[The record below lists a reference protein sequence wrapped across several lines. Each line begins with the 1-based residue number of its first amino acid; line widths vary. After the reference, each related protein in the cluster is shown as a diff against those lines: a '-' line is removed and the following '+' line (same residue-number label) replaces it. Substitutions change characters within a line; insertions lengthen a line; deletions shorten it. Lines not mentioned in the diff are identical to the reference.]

1 MNVKQEHHHSLIL
14 LLPKPTVTLEW
25 KKCKPKRLVRRAQ
38 AARIDQAVAEFSAL
52 HAQNF
57 SFYKYFLAIPYFSYS
72 LLIHDL
78 LRSLCV
84 GIMPNEMHQPHIGAE
99 ADRTS
104 R

>member
-14 LLPKPTVTLEW
+14 LLPNPTVTLEW

-38 AARIDQAVAEFSAL
+38 AARIDQAGAELSAL

-57 SFYKYFLAIPYFSYS
+57 SFHKYFPAIPYFLYS
-72 LLIHDL
+72 LPIHDL
-78 LRSLCV
+78 LCFLCV
-84 GIMPNEMHQPHIGAE
+84 GVTPNEMHQPHIGAE